1 MKWYCPLKLDH
12 GKSKVTYCKSWSNS
26 IFKKVEGNKPSKEI
40 KWSQSYT
47 YLIQKKALKKEKK
60 NLGQIETNCKII
72 DLNLTRLGIIL
83 NINGLN
89 RDSQIGLKTRLNYIL
104 AYKKYALHIKMQT
117 VKDGKRYTLLT
128 TVKKK
133 DGVTVLILDKVDFFR
148 ANDISKN
155 KGCH

>member
-1 MKWYCPLKLDH
+1 M
-12 GKSKVTYCKSWSNS
+12 
-26 IFKKVEGNKPSKEI
+26 
-40 KWSQSYT
+40 
-47 YLIQKKALKKEKK
+47 
-60 NLGQIETNCKII
+60 
-72 DLNLTRLGIIL
+72 TRLGIIL

-148 ANDISKN
+148 AKDISKN